1 MSPPCTLN
9 NVLDSYCVDTEPN
22 FIVPTVDCVRMEPL
36 LRRAVE
42 RHTAASTAAAAVAAA
57 ASSGA
62 EFDNAAAAGGASAAS
77 MFADE
82 YLPPHAWC
90 RSEKLPTLLRY
101 LRGRDATFCFY
112 YVPITPAFLST
123 VVSVVGSVL
132 VLLYRF

>member
-1 MSPPCTLN
+1 MF
-9 NVLDSYCVDTEPN
+9 DSYCVDTEPN

-42 RHTAASTAAAAVAAA
+42 RHTAAAASAVAAA

-62 EFDNAAAAGGASAAS
+62 TFDNAAAAGGASAAR

-90 RSEKLPTLLRY
+90 RSDTLPTFLRY
-101 LRGRDATFCFY
+101 LRGRDAAFCFY
-112 YVPITPAFLST
+112 YVPITPSLLST
-123 VVSVVGSVL
+123 VVSVVGSAL
-132 VLLYRF
+132 ILLYRF